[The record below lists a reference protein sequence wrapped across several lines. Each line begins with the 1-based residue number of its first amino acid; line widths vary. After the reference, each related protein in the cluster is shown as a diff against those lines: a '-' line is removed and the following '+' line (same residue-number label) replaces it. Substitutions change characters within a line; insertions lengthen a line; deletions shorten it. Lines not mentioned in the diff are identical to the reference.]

1 MRCNSIDISV
11 SINLVRYIYIYIYIY
26 ISYLTLAL
34 LPGEI
39 FFSLKNNVYANFYN
53 MIL

>member
-11 SINLVRYIYIYIYIY
+11 SINLVRYIYIY